1 MIEVDKLSKSEL
13 DTLQMEI
20 EGKFHEAVGNLSL
33 AEIEDN
39 RLALEVAK
47 LQVKRK
53 ELAESITKGKA
64 LVRQQ
69 SSSLRTIK
77 LATWKKIAEGEL

>member
-1 MIEVDKLSKSEL
+1 MDISKLSKAEL
-13 DTLQMEI
+13 DTKQMEI
-20 EGKFHEAVGNLSL
+20 EALFHDSVGNLSL

-39 RLALEVAK
+39 KLALEIAK

-64 LVRQQ
+64 LVRQH
-69 SSSLRTIK
+69 SSNLRTIK
-77 LATWKKIAEGEL
+77 LATWKKIAEGEC